1 MRASKLRHTHILDMS
16 CGIRMMVKNNEEKLS
31 WSEWFDK
38 NPEARAKLKEVMVES
53 LLSFH
58 PEKDRMDL

>member
-1 MRASKLRHTHILDMS
+1 MRTLEFKHTHILDMS
-16 CGIRMMVKNNEEKLS
+16 CGVRMVVRNNDEKLS
-31 WSEWFDK
+31 WDEWFDK